1 MNSVKKLL
9 LFFVVSVI
17 MQKDVFAAFTLNGTR
32 YIYPEGNKSIS
43 FEVTNN
49 SDRNY
54 GGQVWIDNLSS
65 KDDDVFMIAQPSFFK
80 ISSKQKQVLRIIKVG
95 DNMPNNRESLFW
107 LNVQEIPPKPSE
119 TDGNILALAMNT
131 KVKIFYRPESIVG
144 NRKDAEK
151 KITIE
156 NIGNETIIRNP
167 TPYYFAIVDIKL
179 NNEEVRFNENVKKS
193 LSIFEPYSSVSLGKK
208 LSGKV
213 TISAI
218 NDWGGV
224 QSYDVK

>member
-1 MNSVKKLL
+1 MNSVKKS
-9 LFFVVSVI
+9 LFFLFVSII
-17 MQKDVFAAFTLNGTR
+17 MQQDVFAAFTLNGTR
-32 YIYPEGNKSIS
+32 FIYPEGNKSIS

-49 SDRNY
+49 ADKNY

-65 KDDDVFMIAQPSFFK
+65 KDDDVFMIAQPPFFK
-80 ISSKQKQVLRIIKVG
+80 VNSKQKQVLRIIKVS
-95 DNMPNNRESLFW
+95 DNVPNDRESLFW
-107 LNVQEIPPKPSE
+107 LNVQEIPPKPLE

-131 KVKIFYRPESIVG
+131 KVKIFYRPESIAG

-151 KITIE
+151 
-156 NIGNETIIRNP
+156 NIIIKNIDNKAIIRNP

-179 NNEEVRFNENVKKS
+179 NNEEIRLNENVKKS
-193 LSIFEPYSSVSLGKK
+193 LSIFEPYSSVSLDRK

-213 TISAI
+213 TIRAI

-224 QSYDVK
+224 QSYDIK